1 MATQAPISRP
11 YTWQSPG
18 KPYTT
23 TLPALSD
30 SSNSFS
36 YSQFVK
42 VSSGALA
49 AYVADDTA
57 IYGLTPDASHTATT
71 EPYEAPYGQ
80 FHNPIALSGQTFLMN
95 ITDGSGNV
103 GSGSTTLNDVSIG
116 TLYSARYLAT
126 LDTSCVAIDASDTG
140 TATKHIFKVVGKF
153 QSTATGGAFPNG
165 DATDDYNGRV
175 MVQVIPSAIQSV

>member
-11 YTWQSPG
+11 YLWQSPG
-18 KPYTT
+18 TPFAT
-23 TLPALSD
+23 TLPAITD
-30 SSNSFS
+30 GGNTFSNN
-36 YSQFVK
+36 QFVK

-57 IYGLTPDASHTATT
+57 IYGLTPDASHTSTS
-71 EPYEAPYGQ
+71 EPYTAPYGE
-80 FHNPIALSGQTFLMN
+80 FHNPIALAGQTFLMN

-103 GSGSTTLNDVSIG
+103 GSGSTTLANVSIG
-116 TLYSARYLAT
+116 SLYSARYLAT
-126 LDTSCVAIDASDTG
+126 LDTSCVAIDASDSG
-140 TATKHIFKVVGKF
+140 SATKHIFKVVAKF